1 MTPKCYGDSQH
12 RTYAC
17 IKLAYNQQASL
28 NVGKSN
34 VLIFKGK
41 YTTTPAINISID
53 RTLVEEKDNAKY
65 LCLY

>member
-17 IKLAYNQQASL
+17 IKLAYNQQASF
-28 NVGKSN
+28 N